1 MTSSAEELRRSIAR
15 IRAAGERLDRVD
27 YFGREWMG
35 DYAGDVDHVT
45 DCLEEVLNQG
55 VALSLTPF
63 ATEVADLLAC
73 QGHIPMGGC

>member
-1 MTSSAEELRRSIAR
+1 MATAEELRCRIAR
-15 IRAAGERLDRVD
+15 IRAASERLDGVD
-27 YFGREWMG
+27 YFGRNWIAE
-35 DYAGDVDHVT
+35 YAGDVDCVT